1 MAEAEA
7 LGFPRRAQHDALRRL
22 RHSLDDAITAPSLD
36 HEVWAAHLGKVLTKM
51 GRIFGKHVSE
61 TEAPDGSLHEIIQIK
76 PHLQTRVRKIK
87 DEHTELSTRINQ
99 LSSAARICGAT
110 DATIEDLRIEAGRLA
125 DAIRLHQAKG
135 VDLVYEAYLREEG
148 MG

>member
-1 MAEAEA
+1 MAEA

-36 HEVWAAHLGKVLTKM
+36 HEVWAAHLCTVLSKL

-61 TEAPDGSLHEIIQIK
+61 TEAPDGSLDEIVQIK
-76 PHLQTRVRKIK
+76 PHLHSRVGRIK
-87 DEHTELSTRINQ
+87 DEHTLLSRRIDQ
-99 LSSAARICGAT
+99 LNSAARVCGAT

-125 DAIRLHQAKG
+125 DAIRLHQARG

-148 MG
+148 TG

>member
-1 MAEAEA
+1 MAEA
-7 LGFPRRAQHDALRRL
+7 LGLPRRAQHDALRRL

-36 HEVWAAHLGKVLTKM
+36 HEIWAAHLSKVLAKL

-61 TEAPDGSLHEIIQIK
+61 TEAPDGSLDEIVQIK
-76 PHLQTRVRKIK
+76 PHLQPRVRKIK
-87 DEHTELSTRINQ
+87 DEHTLLSLRIDQ
-99 LSSAARICGAT
+99 LSSAVKVCGAT
-110 DATIEDLRIEAGRLA
+110 EATIEDLRVEAGRLA

>member
-1 MAEAEA
+1 MTAEA

-22 RHSLDDAITAPSLD
+22 RHALDDATTAPSMD
-36 HEVWAAHLGKVLTKM
+36 HEDWAGHLSRVLTKL

-61 TEAPDGSLHEIIQIK
+61 TEAPDGSLDEIVQIK
-76 PHLQTRVRKIK
+76 PHLQSRVRKIM
-87 DEHTELSTRINQ
+87 DEHVSLRCRIDQ
-99 LSSAARICGAT
+99 LNEAVKVCGIT
-110 DATIEDLRIEAGRLA
+110 DETIEDLRIEAGNLA

-148 MG
+148 VG